1 MHMSKENGPLAGDAV
16 IRLLNA
22 AMRLDA
28 PDAAPPAPMRPV
40 DGGPVRAMRFFEPKP
55 AAPIVPAAA
64 RARDTAP
71 RSTPVH
77 PATFSWHQLHTPDPC
92 RAARAIA
99 RILGG
104 DFETRDRGLF
114 GMTSTVRCDGL
125 HVAGADQCDDAGRR
139 GWEAFVR
146 VPDVDLVCEHAIALG
161 GTVETAPAGI
171 LGLDRRATIADPTG
185 ARLTVIA
192 GGDDRRTVGA
202 GAFGWDELRT
212 TDTHAS
218 LAFWTALF
226 GWTVARPTDQASR
239 RTLVLLNGGRPV
251 AGISACGASEPASR
265 WLPVA
270 TVASRAIA
278 AAVEQATEQ
287 GGGVLGAALD
297 HPIVGRC
304 ALVRLADGVEF
315 MIGCDAAQAMR
326 AA

>member
-22 AMRLDA
+22 AIGLDA
-28 PDAAPPAPMRPV
+28 SVARPV
-40 DGGPVRAMRFFEPKP
+40 ADARPTNAGPTRAARFFESKP
-55 AAPIVPAAA
+55 TAPNAP
-64 RARDTAP
+64 RSNDTAP
-71 RSTPVH
+71 RSVAVH

-104 DFETRDRGLF
+104 DFESRDRGLF
-114 GMTSTVRCDGL
+114 GMNSTVRCDGL
-125 HVAGADQCDDAGRR
+125 HVAGADQCDDDARR

-146 VPDVDLVCEHAIALG
+146 VPDVDLVCELARALG
-161 GTVETAPAGI
+161 GTVDAAPAGI
-171 LGLDRRATIADPTG
+171 LGLDRRATISDPTG

-192 GGDDRRTVGA
+192 GGDDRRTIGA

-226 GWTVARPTDQASR
+226 GWTVARPHDHASR

-251 AGISACGASEPASR
+251 ASISTCGASEPASR

-270 TVASRAIA
+270 TVAPRAIA
-278 AAVEQATEQ
+278 AAVELATEQ

-315 MIGCDAAQAMR
+315 LIGCDAALAQR

>member
-1 MHMSKENGPLAGDAV
+1 MHMSKENGPMPGDAV

-28 PDAAPPAPMRPV
+28 PESDPTTDASTRPSTTRTE
-40 DGGPVRAMRFFEPKP
+40 RAARYFEPKP
-55 AAPIVPAAA
+55 AAPLAPAGH
-64 RARDTAP
+64 RTAP
-71 RSTPVH
+71 RSIDVH
-77 PATFSWHQLHTPDPC
+77 PATFSWHQLHTADPC
-92 RAARAIA
+92 RAARSIA

-114 GMTSTVRCDGL
+114 GATSTVRCDGL
-125 HVAGADQCDDAGRR
+125 HVAGTDQCTGATHA
-139 GWEAFVR
+139 GWESFVR
-146 VPDVDLVCEHAIALG
+146 VPDVDLVCDLARALG
-161 GTVETAPAGI
+161 GTVEAAPTGI

-185 ARLTVIA
+185 AWLTVIA

-226 GWTVARPTDQASR
+226 GWSVTRTHDHASR

-270 TVASRAIA
+270 TVASRAIG
-278 AAVEQATEQ
+278 AAVEQATQQ

-315 MIGCDAAQAMR
+315 LIGCDAEQALR